1 MALPWD
7 DLVQQHLSRFRSPLI
22 SAADVDLAERWVLSQ
37 GVGMQTLAG
46 AWRLK
51 LVNGTPY
58 VKMLKMRPSWMERGS
73 VLRLVLDAIATS
85 TAPLPDVDAVYGS
98 ADQDASPA
106 HLCGRRI
113 LVGDAWPECN
123 RTTRAVQVPM
133 LVNAIQRR
141 LSNRGSIPLPE
152 FTWVGWKQQPPWC
165 VLSKRLALVGG
176 EAAGGGLPWEARID
190 SAYFSGSLSNGKW
203 RRRLARLYERL
214 GGGGGLLHV
223 RHAQAHHETLTLSLT
238 LTLTL
243 TPTLTLTLTCGMP
256 SRTMWRGPRLM
267 RPRCS
272 LRCSSE
278 APRRHRGRRLPRRR
292 VATASSSRYRALA
305 TAAGCGSCSAAAP
318 WWSTCQVTGTSSNPN
333 PNPNPNPGP

>member
-37 GVGMQTLAG
+37 GIGMQTLAG

-176 EAAGGGLPWEARID
+176 PAGGGLPWDARID

-223 RHAQAHHETLTLSLT
+223 RHAQAHHATLTLI
-238 LTLTL
+238 LTL
-243 TPTLTLTLTCGMP
+243 TPTLAPTLTPTLTP
-256 SRTMWRGPRLM
+256 SPITIPTLT
-267 RPRCS
+267 PT
-272 LRCSSE
+272 
-278 APRRHRGRRLPRRR
+278 PIPHPD
-292 VATASSSRYRALA
+292 
-305 TAAGCGSCSAAAP
+305 P
-318 WWSTCQVTGTSSNPN
+318 
-333 PNPNPNPGP
+333 